1 MQERIAIEEFLN
13 TCSDLLTRAE
23 GVVKDPNKLR
33 NNLQDLDNL
42 LNKHWS
48 DIIEQLG
55 DIEPSDQTREHIQKI
70 FNKIMELE
78 LISKTTLSLFDEMKE
93 FVQRSTNR

>member
-1 MQERIAIEEFLN
+1 MQKRITIEEFLN
-13 TCSDLLTRAE
+13 TCSDLLSRAE
-23 GVVKDPNKLR
+23 SVVKDPNKLR
-33 NNLQDLDNL
+33 SNLQDLDNL

-55 DIEPSDQTREHIQKI
+55 DTEPSGQTRDNIQKI

-93 FVQRSTNR
+93 FMQRSTNR